1 MNFSST
7 SAQSNERTSWA
18 KTLKAVRKELLDM
31 VNVPST
37 KPVVLPSHTFNK
49 LRFEVL
55 NKLLIATAYM
65 LLEL

>member
-1 MNFSST
+1 MPTLPNFVCVGVIKGT
-7 SAQSNERTSWA
+7 NW
-18 KTLKAVRKELLDM
+18 LDM